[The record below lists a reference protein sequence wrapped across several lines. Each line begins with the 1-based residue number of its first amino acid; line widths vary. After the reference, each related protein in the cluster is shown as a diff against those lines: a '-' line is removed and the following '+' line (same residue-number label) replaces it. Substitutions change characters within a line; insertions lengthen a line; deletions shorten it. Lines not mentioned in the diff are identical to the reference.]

1 MENKKKLKTDINIV
15 ENFKQSVIAGV
26 LIGFGVIINL
36 LTTPP
41 ILGAALFSFGLLA
54 IIQLQIPLYTGR
66 IGFVV
71 NKRED
76 PLFFIF
82 LGNCLGILLV
92 VSMYATANY
101 QEFNCLLANAAMAKF
116 SKSFLSMLIYGILC
130 GFLIHIAV
138 KCKVPIITI
147 GAIIIFILIG
157 SEHCIADVPYLYVC
171 YSWINFLKWL
181 LVILGNSIGAVAAEG
196 MLTDEK
202 I

>member
-1 MENKKKLKTDINIV
+1 MENKKKSKTDLNTLK
-15 ENFKQSVIAGV
+15 NFNQSIIAGA

-36 LTTPP
+36 LIAPP

-66 IGFVV
+66 IGFVI
-71 NKRED
+71 NRTKQ
-76 PLFFIF
+76 PYLLIL
-82 LGNCLGILLV
+82 LGNCLGILLI
-92 VSMYATANY
+92 VSIYAIANP
-101 QEFNCLLANAAMAKF
+101 EFTTLIVQAAAIKF
-116 SKSFLSMLIYGILC
+116 SKSFISIFLYGCLC

-157 SEHCIADVPYLYVC
+157 SEHCIADIPYLYIYC
-171 YSWINFLKWL
+171 SWLNILKWL
-181 LVILGNSIGAVAAEG
+181 LVVVGNSVGAVFAEG
-196 MLTDEK
+196 FLKNEE